1 MCDRDEVPGRC
12 ARHLNYARIARSW
25 LAQPVVAPTAL
36 SLDELRLRH
45 RGPVIAAEDLGY
57 DAARATFNGMIDR
70 RPAVVARP
78 LDVAD
83 VVAAVEFAGQAGLPV
98 SVRGGGHGV
107 AGLCVGDG
115 SVVVDLRL
123 MREVSVDPEMS
134 TVLCGGGALWEDLD
148 PPCQRHRLATP
159 GGTFGDTGVAGL
171 TLGGGVG
178 HLLGLYGLTLDN
190 LLAATVVTAD
200 GTVVQTSEGE
210 NPELFW
216 ALRGGGG
223 NFGAV
228 VDFTFRLQ
236 PVDRLLGGLIVY
248 GLDDVESVVAAWR
261 ELMISAPDELMC
273 IVGVSRSILAGER
286 AYVSVAYFGDPDVGR
301 EVIQPLVQAARP
313 TIDSVRPM
321 YYAELQEIF
330 GRMPF
335 GLRNYWSGRFLRE
348 LPDEA
353 IEVTANHLRPPDVF
367 GTILLEP
374 MHGAG
379 TRVPADTTA
388 FAGREAKYNAT
399 FIGFWE
405 NPDDDE
411 RRVATARAYSAAL
424 APWMLGGGYL
434 NYASEPAGTTLE
446 TEFGAERF
454 AQLRKVKREFDP
466 SNTFRFNHNIP
477 PV

>member
-1 MCDRDEVPGRC
+1 MT
-12 ARHLNYARIARSW
+12 
-25 LAQPVVAPTAL
+25 TAL

-45 RGPVIAAEDLGY
+45 RGPVISPEDLGY

-123 MREVSVDPEMS
+123 MRDVRVDPDALM
-134 TVLCGGGALWEDLD
+134 VVCGGGALWEDLD
-148 PPCQRHRLATP
+148 PPSQRHGLATP

-171 TLGGGVG
+171 ALGGGVG
-178 HLLGLYGLTLDN
+178 HLLGKYGLTLDN
-190 LLAATVVTAD
+190 LLALTVVTAD
-200 GTVVQTSEGE
+200 GAVVRASAEE

-223 NFGAV
+223 NFGVV
-228 VDFTFRLQ
+228 VDFTFRLH
-236 PVDRLLGGLIVY
+236 PVTRLLGGLILY
-248 GLDDVESVVAAWR
+248 HLEDVEAVVDAWR
-261 ELMISAPDELMC
+261 ELMVSAPDELMC
-273 IVGVSRSILAGER
+273 VVGVSRSILAGER
-286 AYVSVAYFGDPDVGR
+286 AYVSVAYCGDPDVGR
-301 EVIQPLVQAARP
+301 EVIQPLVEAAKP

-321 YYAELQEIF
+321 YYPELQEIF
-330 GRMPF
+330 GRLPP
-335 GLRNYWSGRFLRE
+335 GLRNYWSGRFLHE

-353 IEVTANHLRPPDVF
+353 IAVTANHLRSPDVY

-374 MHGAG
+374 MHGAA
-379 TRVPADTTA
+379 TRVPADETA

-399 FIGFWE
+399 FIGFWQDPAE
-405 NPDDDE
+405 DE
-411 RRVATARAYSAAL
+411 SSIAAARAYSSAL
-424 APWMLGGGYL
+424 APWTLNGGYL
-434 NYASEPAGTTLE
+434 NYASEPAGATLE
-446 TEFGAERF
+446 TEFGAQRF
-454 AQLRKVKREFDP
+454 ARLRTIKRQFDP

-477 PV
+477 PA